1 VRCQIVLAHIRFGFH
16 DPATKAQLASA
27 MHQDRSD
34 QIAGQIDGIAA
45 IEGSGKFFH
54 PHRFT
59 LCRNPFVIRNRPAIL
74 NCMDPKQRAAE
85 AALRHV
91 QSDMIVGL
99 GTGSTATFFIQ
110 ALGEAV
116 RSGKLRGI
124 RGIPTSERSA
134 QLAKTAGISVV
145 DFTRGPRSNLCI
157 DGADEV
163 GPGLQLIKGLGGAL
177 LREKVVAQNS
187 EQFIV
192 IADASKV
199 VSRLGTHNPLPVEVT
214 PFGHEIQP
222 AFFRTLGCDPV
233 LRKKPDGTPFVTD
246 NGNYIYDCRF
256 KFIQDAVE
264 LQKELKSRA
273 GIVETGL
280 FLNIAKLA
288 IIADA
293 TEVRERTS

>member
-1 VRCQIVLAHIRFGFH
+1 
-16 DPATKAQLASA
+16 
-27 MHQDRSD
+27 
-34 QIAGQIDGIAA
+34 
-45 IEGSGKFFH
+45 
-54 PHRFT
+54 
-59 LCRNPFVIRNRPAIL
+59 
-74 NCMDPKQRAAE
+74 MDPKQRAAE

-91 QSDMIVGL
+91 ESDMIIGL
-99 GTGSTATFFIQ
+99 GTGSTSAFFIQ
-110 ALGEAV
+110 ALGDAV
-116 RSGKLRGI
+116 RSGKLRNI

-134 QLAKTAGISVV
+134 QLAKSAGITIV
-145 DFTRGPRSNLCI
+145 DFIQCPHANLCI

-163 GPGLQLIKGLGGAL
+163 APGLQLIKGLGGAL

-187 EQFIV
+187 EKFIC
-192 IADASKV
+192 IADASKEV
-199 VSRLGTHNPLPVEVT
+199 TKLGTHNPLPVEVT
-214 PFGHEIQP
+214 FFGHETQP
-222 AFFRTLGCDPV
+222 AFLRQLGCDPT
-233 LRKKPDGTPFVTD
+233 LRKKPDGSPFVSD

-256 KFIQDAVE
+256 KFIEDAAA